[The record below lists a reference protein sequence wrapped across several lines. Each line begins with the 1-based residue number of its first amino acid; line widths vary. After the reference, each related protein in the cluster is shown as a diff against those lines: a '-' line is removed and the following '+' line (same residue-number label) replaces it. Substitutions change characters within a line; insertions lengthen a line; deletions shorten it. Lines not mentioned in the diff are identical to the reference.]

1 MSHHIAP
8 EAERDL
14 DDIAYYIARETG
26 SIDIAERLIDSITS
40 RFYLL
45 ASHPRIGRARDDL
58 LAGARSFPVGN
69 HVIVYDLDGATC
81 GSFVWRTA
89 DGTSPRYLVAEAMDD
104 SFPEAT
110 FAPRMSDT
118 LAAFD

>member
-1 MSHHIAP
+1 MAHYLAP

-26 SIDIAERLIDSITS
+26 SLDIAERLIDSITS

-45 ASHPRIGRARDDL
+45 ASHPRIGRTRDDL

-69 HVIVYDLDGATC
+69 YVIVYDLDG
-81 GSFVWRTA
+81 GDVRIL
-89 DGTSPRYLVAEAMDD
+89 RVAHGRRNLIAL
-104 SFPEAT
+104 FG
-110 FAPRMSDT
+110 R
-118 LAAFD
+118 

>member
-69 HVIVYDLDGATC
+69 HVIVYDLDG
-81 GSFVWRTA
+81 GDVRIL
-89 DGTSPRYLVAEAMDD
+89 RVAHG
-104 SFPEAT
+104 
-110 FAPRMSDT
+110 RRN
-118 LAAFD
+118 LAALFGR

>member
-1 MSHHIAP
+1 MAHQLASQ
-8 EAERDL
+8 AERDI

-69 HVIVYDLDGATC
+69 YVIVYDLDGENVRILRVAH
-81 GSFVWRTA
+81 GR
-89 DGTSPRYLVAEAMDD
+89 RNLVAL
-104 SFPEAT
+104 FG
-110 FAPRMSDT
+110 R
-118 LAAFD
+118 